1 MGGSLVAC
9 PASLLASH
17 RVGLS
22 PTHVMGDTFPVNEP
36 LGPGVGVG
44 VDAVLPGRIG
54 LLVRIPIKPGL
65 RAAALDVLNRYVD
78 DLDQEPGTEAFFL
91 CVEPDDHDVVW
102 LYEWFRDEES
112 LEEHRGAPL
121 FSRLMTELPDLVA
134 DGPGI
139 MRLDPLR
146 LRMSSAVT
154 AQSL

>member
-1 MGGSLVAC
+1 
-9 PASLLASH
+9 
-17 RVGLS
+17 
-22 PTHVMGDTFPVNEP
+22 MGDTFPVNEP
-36 LGPGVGVG
+36 VGPGVG

-91 CVEPDDHDVVW
+91 CVEPDDDDVVW
-102 LYEWFRDEES
+102 LHEWFRDEES
-112 LEEHRGAPL
+112 LEEHRSAPL
-121 FSRLMTELPDLVA
+121 FGRLMAELPDLVA

>member
-1 MGGSLVAC
+1 MPS
-9 PASLLASH
+9 SDFR
-17 RVGLS
+17 RVGLPS
-22 PTHVMGDTFPVNEP
+22 PVVMGDTFPVTEHA
-36 LGPGVGVG
+36 GPG

-54 LLVRIPIKPGL
+54 LLVRVPINPGM

-78 DLDQEPGTEAFFL
+78 DLDSEPGTEAFFL
-91 CVEPDDHDVVW
+91 CVEPDDTDVVW

-112 LEEHRGAPL
+112 LEAHRSAPL
-121 FSRLMTELPDLVA
+121 FHRLMNELPDLVA

-154 AQSL
+154 AQTL

>member
-1 MGGSLVAC
+1 M
-9 PASLLASH
+9 
-17 RVGLS
+17 
-22 PTHVMGDTFPVNEP
+22 
-36 LGPGVGVG
+36 
-44 VDAVLPGRIG
+44 LPGRIG
-54 LLVRIPIKPGL
+54 LLVRVPIKPGL

-91 CVEPDDHDVVW
+91 CVEPDDSDVVW
-102 LYEWFRDEES
+102 LYEWFTDEGA
-112 LEEHRGAPL
+112 LEAHRGAPL
-121 FSRLMTELPDLVA
+121 FARLMSELPDLVA